1 MLFLLLLWICQ
12 WPLKYPMCVTLLT
25 SAHDV
30 ITSFTGHLLT
40 REHDQITSIAY
51 RLMNVAITIG
61 LCLPTVFSLMLAH
74 TPTFNSEFRK
84 HHES

>member
-1 MLFLLLLWICQ
+1 
-12 WPLKYPMCVTLLT
+12 MCLNLLT

-30 ITSFTGHLLT
+30 IISITGHLLT
-40 REHDQITSIAY
+40 SEHDQITSIAY
-51 RLMNVAITIG
+51 RLVSVAITIG
-61 LCLPTVFSLMLAH
+61 LCLPAVPSLMLAH